1 MAPLDSPSIYY
12 SARRFDAVNSIDR
25 VPANTADIVASG
37 ALIWRMRD
45 GALEVLIIHRPRY
58 DDWSWPKGKQ
68 DPGESLAETAIRE
81 IREEVGLQVVLGV
94 PLAVTSYPVGGRPK
108 DVFYWS
114 AELPEGAR
122 ALADEGEVD
131 ELRWVT
137 TDVARALLTNQDDL
151 APLESLEALA
161 EADALRT
168 HPILIARHAKA
179 KPRSNWAA
187 AEDDRPLA
195 ATGKRQALASSRLF
209 AAWLRA
215 VLFLLRGCAAC
226 RP

>member
-25 VPANTADIVASG
+25 APSNTADIVASG

-94 PLAVTSYPVGGRPK
+94 PLAVTSLPGGRP
-108 DVFYWS
+108 S
-114 AELPEGAR
+114 EGC
-122 ALADEGEVD
+122 
-131 ELRWVT
+131 
-137 TDVARALLTNQDDL
+137 
-151 APLESLEALA
+151 
-161 EADALRT
+161 
-168 HPILIARHAKA
+168 
-179 KPRSNWAA
+179 
-187 AEDDRPLA
+187 
-195 ATGKRQALASSRLF
+195 
-209 AAWLRA
+209 
-215 VLFLLRGCAAC
+215 FLLVC
-226 RP
+226 

>member
-25 VPANTADIVASG
+25 APANTADIVASG

-81 IREEVGLQVVLGV
+81 IREEVSLQVVLGV

-114 AELPEGAR
+114 AELPEAPVPWRMRVKWMSCAGYPPR
-122 ALADEGEVD
+122 L
-131 ELRWVT
+131 
-137 TDVARALLTNQDDL
+137 L
-151 APLESLEALA
+151 AP
-161 EADALRT
+161 
-168 HPILIARHAKA
+168 
-179 KPRSNWAA
+179 
-187 AEDDRPLA
+187 
-195 ATGKRQALASSRLF
+195 
-209 AAWLRA
+209 
-215 VLFLLRGCAAC
+215 C
-226 RP
+226 